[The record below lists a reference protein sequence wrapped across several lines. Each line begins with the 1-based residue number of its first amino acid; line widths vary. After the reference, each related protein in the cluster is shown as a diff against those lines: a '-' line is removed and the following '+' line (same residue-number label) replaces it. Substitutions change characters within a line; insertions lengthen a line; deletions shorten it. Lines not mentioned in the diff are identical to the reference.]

1 MRAATLGTTTSSAS
15 FESASRTTCADR
27 SCCVF
32 FTGFISLLL
41 AFGPIWILRPPPSE
55 LSRSWVLIRNS
66 QRPVFSAAHSR
77 WQAPV
82 RARGPLLA
90 GEPAPGG
97 REHRSARSRR
107 FAPADGLLLSA
118 ARPRHPGALPSPP
131 STRVDCLLAAA
142 GRDRDSRQTGH
153 RQLAPLARPR
163 PNRSPCAVP
172 TA

>member
-1 MRAATLGTTTSSAS
+1 MRAVTLGTTTSSES
-15 FESASRTTCADR
+15 FASASRTTCADR

-55 LSRSWVLIRNS
+55 LSRSRVLFRNP

-82 RARGPLLA
+82 RARVPLHA
-90 GEPAPGG
+90 REPVPGDPG
-97 REHRSARSRR
+97 HRGARSRR
-107 FAPADGLLLSA
+107 FEPVDGLLLSA

-131 STRVDCLLAAA
+131 RTRVDYLRAAA
-142 GRDRDSRQTGH
+142 G
-153 RQLAPLARPR
+153 
-163 PNRSPCAVP
+163 
-172 TA
+172 